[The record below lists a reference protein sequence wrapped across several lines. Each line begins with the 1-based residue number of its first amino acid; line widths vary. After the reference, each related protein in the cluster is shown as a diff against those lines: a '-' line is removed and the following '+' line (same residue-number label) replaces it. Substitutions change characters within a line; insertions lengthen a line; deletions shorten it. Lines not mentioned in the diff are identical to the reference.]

1 MLNIY
6 ISSLF
11 HIIYLYMHVLKM
23 IAASCQK
30 NAILSLNTTHNVH
43 IWFFSSTSI
52 LIIRRCD
59 TQTVQVSHLQMWY
72 FIYTLYNANS
82 KEHECVCVCVCKS
95 FLCYV
100 FFSVCL
106 FLKCARKTKI
116 TSFFIFYQI
125 MVFKWIFVNLNTWF
139 YFLQDQLPSSS
150 CKHSLR
156 RKSEA
161 NEHKL
166 KSHVIIYQVLCQTK
180 EK

>member
-1 MLNIY
+1 MPSFHWTPHTMCIY
-6 ISSLF
+6 DSSAQPQSWSF
-11 HIIYLYMHVLKM
+11 EDVTLKQFK
-23 IAASCQK
+23 CH
-30 NAILSLNTTHNVH
+30 TC
-43 IWFFSSTSI
+43 
-52 LIIRRCD
+52 RCD
-59 TQTVQVSHLQMWY
+59 IL
-72 FIYTLYNANS
+72 FIHYIMQILKS
-82 KEHECVCVCVCKS
+82 MSVCVCKS